1 MKLTRGAVSR
11 INTVVFDLGGV
22 LIDWN
27 PRHLY
32 RKIFTKEEEMERFL
46 TEICTYDWN
55 QVQDGGKLFSEA
67 TAELTAKYPEHT
79 AHIALYYDRWKEM
92 LGGEIKE
99 TVDLFNE
106 LKSSGIPLYALT
118 NWSHEAFP
126 WAYEMYDFMKQFD
139 GIVVSGFEKVM
150 KPDPEIYRRLTERY
164 GINPAESV
172 YIDDNRSNV
181 DAAAK
186 LGFHAIHFTSAG
198 QLRSELKLLGL
209 SV

>member
-1 MKLTRGAVSR
+1 
-11 INTVVFDLGGV
+11 
-22 LIDWN
+22 
-27 PRHLY
+27 
-32 RKIFTKEEEMERFL
+32 MEKFL

-79 AHIALYYDRWKEM
+79 ANIAIYYDRWKEM
-92 LGGEIKE
+92 LGGEIKD
-99 TVDLFNE
+99 TVSLFYE

-126 WAYEMYDFMKQFD
+126 WAYEKYDFMKQFD

-150 KPDPEIYRRLTERY
+150 KPDPEIYRRLIERY
-164 GINPAESV
+164 GINPAESA
-172 YIDDNRSNV
+172 YIDDNRPNV

-186 LGFHAIHFTSAG
+186 LGFHAIYFTSAG
-198 QLRSELKLLGL
+198 QLRSELRLLGL
-209 SV
+209 IV

>member
-1 MKLTRGAVSR
+1 MSR
-11 INTVVFDLGGV
+11 IKAVVFDIGGV

-32 RKIFTKEEEMERFL
+32 RKIFTNEAEMEKFL

-79 AHIALYYDRWKEM
+79 AHIAIYYDRWKEM
-92 LGGEIKE
+92 LGGEIKD
-99 TVDLFNE
+99 TVGLFNE
-106 LKSSGIPLYALT
+106 LKSSGMPLYALT

-172 YIDDNRSNV
+172 YIDDNRPNV

-198 QLRSELKLLGL
+198 QLRSELKILGL